1 MKKIYISLLAIA
13 VLAMSCK
20 KDEEDECEEEM
31 TPVTPT
37 VTFEFESVVDGKE
50 IELDVTEFTNE
61 LGQKYRVSA
70 WKYFISNI
78 EFYKDGNMVYKEDD
92 SYHYITHKEESTST
106 FNVAGVPAGE
116 YDEIRY
122 SFGIDAVNNQS
133 NASSGDI
140 DPGTGMLWPMDG
152 YRFSNFDATFVTDS
166 SESSLTFH
174 VGGNSNYKP
183 LTFDSGIYLK
193 AVDGETTLIHNMVNL
208 NKMFTGVTDIDFTV
222 TSTAASETTSEP
234 IANNIANSMFAIH
247 HIKNPE

>member
-13 VLAMSCK
+13 VLAMSCE
-20 KDEEDECEEEM
+20 KDEEEKCEEEM

-37 VTFEFESVVDGKE
+37 VTFEFESVVDGKG
-50 IELDVTEFTNE
+50 IELGTTEFTNA
-61 LGQKYRVSA
+61 LGQIYTISA
-70 WKYFISNI
+70 WKYFVSNI

-92 SYHYITHKEESTST
+92 SYHYINHKEESTFS
-106 FNVAGVPAGE
+106 FNVASVPAGE

-152 YRFSNFDATFVTDS
+152 YRFSNFDVIFITDIS
-166 SESSLTFH
+166 DTSLAFH

-183 LTFDSGIYLK
+183 LIFDSGVYLK
-193 AVDGETTLIHNMVNL
+193 AVNGETTLIHSMVNL

-222 TSTAASETTSEP
+222 TSTVATEVTSKP
-234 IANNIANSMFAIH
+234 IADNIANGMFTIH